1 MIPSASSW
9 KNLPRAGHF
18 KRWNLS
24 LPEISHLD
32 RVSLLVAPGDGAAVV
47 AAPPVA
53 AAAAA
58 QQLLQLLLQLRQ
70 LVLLLLQPVVHLL
83 PLVGHAHALLNILRC
98 GADIPTQNSAHLFL
112 SPAMSAIWL
121 FFRSTYE
128 YNKGNNT
135 KKPILSF
142 CSLAIFFKLQ
152 KKHHEI
158 LLNG

>member
-1 MIPSASSW
+1 M
-9 KNLPRAGHF
+9 
-18 KRWNLS
+18 S

-32 RVSLLVAPGDGAAVV
+32 CVSLLVAPGDGAAVV

-98 GADIPTQNSAHLFL
+98 GADIPTQNSARLFL
-112 SPAMSAIWL
+112 SPAMSAIYL
-121 FFRSTYE
+121 FFRSTE
-128 YNKGNNT
+128 YNKGNTT
-135 KKPILSF
+135 KKLF
-142 CSLAIFFKLQ
+142 FLFVANFFKLQ
-152 KKHHEI
+152 KNPTKFF
-158 LLNG
+158 